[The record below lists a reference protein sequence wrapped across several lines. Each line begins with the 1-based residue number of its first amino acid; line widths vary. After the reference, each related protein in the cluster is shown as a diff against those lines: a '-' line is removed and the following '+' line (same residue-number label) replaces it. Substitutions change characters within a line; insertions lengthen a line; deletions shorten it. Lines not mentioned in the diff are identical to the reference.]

1 MSPRVAKV
9 YVEEKTMSIRRAMIE
24 TNGYDPHCLFWI
36 VFVAETFGQEIRFYF
51 SSVNLKGLSWVMHSP
66 L

>member
-24 TNGYDPHCLFWI
+24 TNGYGPYCLFWI
-36 VFVAETFGQEIRFYF
+36 VFVAETFGQEIRFSF
-51 SSVNLKGLSWVMHSP
+51 LV
-66 L
+66 